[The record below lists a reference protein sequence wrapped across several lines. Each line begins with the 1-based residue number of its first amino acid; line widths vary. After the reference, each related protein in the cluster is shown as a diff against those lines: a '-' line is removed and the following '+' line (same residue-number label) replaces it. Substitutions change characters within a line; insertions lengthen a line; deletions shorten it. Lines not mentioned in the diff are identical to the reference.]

1 MKRNGTIIAKSPR
14 LGHLTL
20 LLLLALP
27 AVGQAQSLPPT
38 VTNYPTALEVDPGQ
52 SASFT
57 VGVTGTVPLSYQWQ
71 WKGTNLTDTSR
82 VSGSQSNTLTI
93 ANAQVGD
100 AGTYRVTI
108 TNAYGSASA
117 SASLRVGPR
126 PVITSQLQSQNALAG
141 ADVSL
146 GVSATSPTPLTYQ
159 WMKNWL
165 AVKSATNSSLVLS
178 NVQTSDAG
186 TYWVLVANAGDSAS
200 TRARLTV
207 TVTNA
212 LVTPIALTGW
222 NADVVFE
229 NAPHPFAQAFD
240 GSSYAWFESGFNG
253 YPDGL
258 PTSRLISSACN
269 SNVLFQLQPYD
280 AKNVLLLPNRSAS
293 GRTGTLTLLVP
304 QIFKSLSI
312 AAASGY
318 SISENDGTMVLNFL
332 DGSRSAVLA
341 YRASDWWNYNPAS
354 DPAAITGLA
363 CVATNAPLSGETTVY
378 TPGVESGL
386 MMEETDFDLTAL
398 GLADKPLASI
408 TFAAST
414 NGSASQL
421 VTGIFAVSGQAVPP
435 FQFLTSNSSLRLA
448 SDGLHLSLSGYSG
461 PGPLVLW
468 ASTNLI
474 SWAPILTNPAASGQN
489 EFIDPKATSL
499 HWRFYRAT
507 SAGAP

>member
-1 MKRNGTIIAKSPR
+1 MKRHIFPSSISVA
-14 LGHLTL
+14 L

-27 AVGQAQSLPPT
+27 AAVQAQSLPPSI
-38 VTNYPTALEVDPGQ
+38 TNYPTALEVDPGQ
-52 SASFT
+52 SASFI

-93 ANAQVGD
+93 ANAQASD

-108 TNAYGSASA
+108 TNAYGSTSA

-126 PVITSQLQSQNALAG
+126 PVITSQLQSQNVLVG

-146 GVSATSPTPLTYQ
+146 SVAATSPTPLSYQ
-159 WMKNWL
+159 WTKNWL
-165 AVKSATNSSLVLS
+165 AAKSATNSSLVLS

-186 TYWVLVANAGDSAS
+186 AYWVEVSNAGDWVFSARS
-200 TRARLTV
+200 RLTV

-240 GSSYAWFESGFNG
+240 GYSYAWFESGFNG

-258 PTSRLISSACN
+258 PTSRLISSAFN

-280 AKNVLLLPNRSAS
+280 ANNVLSLPNQSAS
-293 GRTGTLTLLVP
+293 GRTGTLTLVVP
-304 QIFKSLSI
+304 QTFKSLSV
-312 AAASGY
+312 AAACAYGLLE
-318 SISENDGTMVLNFL
+318 ENYGTMVLNFL
-332 DGSRSAVLA
+332 DGSKSTVLA
-341 YRASDWWNYNPAS
+341 YRASDWWNYNPGS

-363 CVATNAPLSGETTVY
+363 CVATNAPLSGETVVY

-398 GLADKPLASI
+398 GLAVKPLASI
-408 TFAAST
+408 TFTAST

-421 VTGIFAVSGQAVPP
+421 VTGVFAVSGQAVPP
-435 FQFLTSNSSLRLA
+435 FQFVTSNGSLRLA
-448 SDGLHLSLSGYSG
+448 PDGLHLSLGGYSS
-461 PGPLVLW
+461 PGPIVLW
-468 ASTNLI
+468 ASTNLT
-474 SWAPILTNPAASGQN
+474 SWVPIITNSPGPGQG
-489 EFIDPKATSL
+489 EFIDPTATNFL
-499 HWRFYRAT
+499 WRFYRAR
-507 SAGAP
+507 AVGGP